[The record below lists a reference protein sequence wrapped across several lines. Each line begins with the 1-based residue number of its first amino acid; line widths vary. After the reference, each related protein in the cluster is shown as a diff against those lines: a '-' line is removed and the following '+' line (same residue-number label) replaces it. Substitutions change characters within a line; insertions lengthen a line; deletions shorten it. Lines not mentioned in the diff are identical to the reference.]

1 VKPGELKRNVEK
13 TREFIARGR
22 KSSAESLGRLSNGQP
37 IPAGSKAKPARRRP
51 ISPASPAQ
59 RAKVNAEGIVCVGCR
74 RPQSDWLAL
83 DPAHVTDRSLGGC
96 DAPECVVP
104 LCRAGDGSGC
114 HREYDEHRLDLLK
127 LLEPH
132 WREEQA
138 HAVLH
143 LGIAG
148 AFRRTT
154 NDRHAPARLQIVPDD
169 QGGDV

>member
-1 VKPGELKRNVEK
+1 VKQTPLQRDLDKL
-13 TREFIARGR
+13 REFNDRGR
-22 KSSAESLGRLSNGQP
+22 RSSARSLARAGGRG
-37 IPAGSKAKPARRRP
+37 RRRP

-74 RPQSDWLAL
+74 RPQSEWLAL
-83 DPAHVTDRSLGGC
+83 DPAHVVDRSRGGC
-96 DAPECVVP
+96 DSPLCVVP

-114 HREYDEHRLDLLK
+114 HHEYDEGDLDLLK

-132 WREEQA
+132 FREEQA

-154 NDRHAPARLQIVPDD
+154 NDRHAGARLALVPDD
-169 QGGDV
+169 QGGAE